1 MNAWLVLSIAI
12 VAEVIAT
19 LALKASDGFT
29 RWLPSLVVVIG
40 YAIAFYGMSISLKSI
55 PVGIAYAVWAGV
67 GIVLV
72 SVFSW
77 LFYQQTLTGMQW
89 LGIVLIVSGV
99 MMLNISSTS
108 QIH

>member
-1 MNAWLVLSIAI
+1 MNAWFVLSIAI
-12 VAEVIAT
+12 IAEVIAT

-77 LFYQQTLTGMQW
+77 LFYQQTLSGIQW

-99 MMLNISSTS
+99 MVLNISSTS

>member
-29 RWLPSLVVVIG
+29 RWLPSLIVVIG

-72 SVFSW
+72 SLFSW
-77 LFYQQTLTGMQW
+77 LFYQQTLTGVQW

-99 MMLNISSTS
+99 MVLNISSTS

>member
-40 YAIAFYGMSISLKSI
+40 YAIAFYGMSLSLKSI

-72 SVFSW
+72 SLFSW
-77 LFYQQTLTGMQW
+77 LFYQQTLTGVQW
-89 LGIVLIVSGV
+89 LGIVFIVSGV
-99 MMLNISSTS
+99 MVLNISSTS

>member
-29 RWLPSLVVVIG
+29 RWLPSLIVVIG
-40 YAIAFYGMSISLKSI
+40 YAIAFYGMSLSLKSI

-77 LFYQQTLTGMQW
+77 LFYQQTLTGVQW
-89 LGIVLIVSGV
+89 LGIVFIVSGV
-99 MMLNISSTS
+99 MVLNISSTS

>member
-40 YAIAFYGMSISLKSI
+40 YAIAFYGMSLSLKSI

-72 SVFSW
+72 SLFSW

-89 LGIVLIVSGV
+89 LGIVFIVSGV
-99 MMLNISSTS
+99 MVLNISSTS

>member
-1 MNAWLVLSIAI
+1 MSAWLVLSIAI

-40 YAIAFYGMSISLKSI
+40 YGIAFYGMSISLKTI

-99 MMLNISSTS
+99 MVLNISSTS

>member
-1 MNAWLVLSIAI
+1 MNAWLVLSVAI

-40 YAIAFYGMSISLKSI
+40 YAIAFYGMSLSLKSI

-77 LFYQQTLTGMQW
+77 LFYQQTLTGVQW

-99 MMLNISSTS
+99 MVLNISSTS

>member
-72 SVFSW
+72 SLFSW

-89 LGIVLIVSGV
+89 LGIVFIVSGV
-99 MMLNISSTS
+99 MVLNISSTS

>member
-40 YAIAFYGMSISLKSI
+40 YAIAFYGMSLSLKSI

-77 LFYQQTLTGMQW
+77 LFYQQTLTGIQW

-99 MMLNISSTS
+99 MVLNISSTS

>member
-29 RWLPSLVVVIG
+29 RWLPSLIVVIG

-77 LFYQQTLTGMQW
+77 LFYQQTLTGVQW
-89 LGIVLIVSGV
+89 LGIVFIVSGV
-99 MMLNISSTS
+99 MVLNISSTS

>member
-1 MNAWLVLSIAI
+1 MNAWLVLSVAI

-40 YAIAFYGMSISLKSI
+40 YAIAFYGMSLSLKSI

-77 LFYQQTLTGMQW
+77 LFYQQTLTGIQW

-99 MMLNISSTS
+99 MVLNISSTS